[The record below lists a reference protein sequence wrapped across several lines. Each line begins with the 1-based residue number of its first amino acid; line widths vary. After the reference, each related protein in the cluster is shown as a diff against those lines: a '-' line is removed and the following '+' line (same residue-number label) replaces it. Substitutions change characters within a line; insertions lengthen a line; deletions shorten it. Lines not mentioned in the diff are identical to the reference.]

1 MQDLGIISPS
11 LDEFRALAAQRRVI
25 PVRLKVL
32 ADALTPIGIYRSL
45 ALQDDGTA
53 APGTFL
59 LESAKVTAEGESA
72 AWDRYSFIGAS
83 SRSTLTT
90 VDGKVHWQG
99 ETPAGAPTEGDP
111 DPR

>member
-90 VDGKVHWQG
+90 VDV
-99 ETPAGAPTEGDP
+99 
-111 DPR
+111 